1 MADKLPRGDKL
12 VVMGDF
18 NARLGQNA
26 EVFKGVIGAW
36 RGCRK

>member
-1 MADKLPRGDKL
+1 MAEKFPGGDKL

-18 NARLGQNA
+18 NARVGKKA
-26 EVFKGVIGAW
+26 EVLKGVIGAW